1 MTNYTCLLDIN
12 LKVWGGGYNGQVE
25 AIIPAIAK
33 AVMGFDMNTRK
44 TLKMFGLMKTDG
56 RNVERKKIGM
66 KKARKGKVYRRR

>member
-1 MTNYTCLLDIN
+1 
-12 LKVWGGGYNGQVE
+12 
-25 AIIPAIAK
+25 
-33 AVMGFDMNTRK
+33 MGFDMNTRK